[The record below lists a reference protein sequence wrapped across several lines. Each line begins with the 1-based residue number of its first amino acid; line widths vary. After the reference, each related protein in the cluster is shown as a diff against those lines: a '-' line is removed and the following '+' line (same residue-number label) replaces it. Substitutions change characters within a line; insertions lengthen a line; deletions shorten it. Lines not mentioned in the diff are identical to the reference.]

1 MMSDEQQDEDGD
13 DDWSELWDARLAAI
27 EKVLGPSDDNVIHGM
42 IPFQFGQ
49 EMGGQADIVMFSK
62 HVDGTVYVT
71 ADLIGNEEQ
80 QTNAMGN
87 YELMICRRK
96 EDGDED
102 EEEDEWGPWI
112 ISSLAHYTIGAT
124 LEPGETMGLGEGVP
138 EGSTVE
144 AFLFVDYGRFEVL
157 GKPVG
162 LLLCLALTGAEAEH
176 AMEHG
181 PEAIIEKLK
190 AAKIYPFSDCNRK
203 SVV

>member
-1 MMSDEQQDEDGD
+1 MSADQDDEEEGD
-13 DDWSELWDARLAAI
+13 DEWSELWDARLAAI
-27 EKVLGPSDDNVIHGM
+27 EKVLGPSDDSVIHGM

-80 QTNAMGN
+80 QTNSMGN

-96 EDGDED
+96 EGEED
-102 EEEDEWGPWI
+102 DEWGSWI
-112 ISSLAHYTIGAT
+112 IGSLAHYTIGEPI
-124 LEPGETMGLGEGVP
+124 EPGETMGLGEGVP
-138 EGSTVE
+138 EGATVE

-157 GKPVG
+157 GKPAG
-162 LLLCLALTGAEAEH
+162 LLLCLALTGAEGEY

-181 PEAIIEKLK
+181 PDAIIEKLK
-190 AAKIYPFSDCNRK
+190 AAKIYPFSDTHRK